1 MRAWIA
7 LVSVSVACLGIGAL
21 AGYAFAQNPDKF
33 GQLGQLADAV
43 GGDLLA
49 GKAMA
54 GPPRAP
60 TERDGECDAFVGA
73 EPFDMDEAVDGTGG
87 FILNI
92 DSEQA
97 LFSLIAC
104 SAGYMPSYYP
114 YLANEVHGQT
124 IKPFPIPMI
133 PRDLVMAADGRWE
146 EQVVSVLLALA
157 NTAGL
162 YYRADPHQ
170 FESAMGRAG
179 QLLQPVDPK
188 AADAFANLYEVG
200 ATFGSVGGGVAC
212 C

>member
-1 MRAWIA
+1 MRVWIG

-21 AGYAFAQNPDKF
+21 SGFALAQNAERF
-33 GQLGQLADAV
+33 GLMGKLADAQ
-43 GGDLLA
+43 GGDFLTSGTA
-49 GKAMA
+49 TAA
-54 GPPRAP
+54 PPHATTTR
-60 TERDGECDAFVGA
+60 EGECEAFVGA
-73 EPFDMDEAVDGTGG
+73 EPFDRDEVVDGS

-92 DSEQA
+92 GSEQA

-133 PRDLVMAADGRWE
+133 PRDLVMSADGRWE
-146 EQVVSVLLALA
+146 EQLVSVLLALA

-162 YYRADPHQ
+162 YYRADPRQ

-200 ATFGSVGGGVAC
+200 ATFGSVGVEVAC